1 MKHLGTKTLETKRL
15 ILRKTIDSDVQPM
28 FNNWAN
34 DERVTKFLNWK
45 PYTSAKELEDT
56 YHKYLMESQKNKDFY
71 DWKIVLRSI
80 GEPVGAIGAVNLR
93 EDIGEVG
100 IGYCLGYNWWHQG
113 IMTEALSEVIRF
125 FFKEVEIKRIFS
137 WHDAKNP
144 HSGDVMKKCG
154 LKYEGTLRQAG
165 INNQGIFNSVFYSI
179 LKEEYDC

>member
-1 MKHLGTKTLETKRL
+1 MILKTKRL

-28 FNNWAN
+28 FNNQAN

-113 IMTEALSEVIRF
+113 IMTEALSEV
-125 FFKEVEIKRIFS
+125 
-137 WHDAKNP
+137 
-144 HSGDVMKKCG
+144 MQKKYRNIGIENNYLELDGTRYTVKKPKG
-154 LKYEGTLRQAG
+154 LYWFVRYMDLLA
-165 INNQGIFNSVFYSI
+165 
-179 LKEEYDC
+179 